1 MFFTGSMSQPEKRKY
16 QIPPGKTKVC
26 DRCHKHF
33 DPVPPV
39 ESFRNCANRVEVM
52 TFDRSRRLGPSDEV
66 NGVLCDLN
74 VRRAEPEKR
83 KQQIPLGEA
92 KMCDRCQKHFDP
104 VAPVESF

>member
-39 ESFRNCANRVEVM
+39 ESFRNCANRAEVT
-52 TFDRSRRLGPSDEV
+52 TFDRFGRLGPSDEV
-66 NGVLCDLN
+66 NGVLRDFAG
-74 VRRAEPEKR
+74 RRAEPENHKH
-83 KQQIPLGEA
+83 QIPPGKA

-104 VAPVESF
+104 VPPVESF